1 MTPAARTFAVT
12 ATLLLALATVVG
24 ALNAHALSGRL
35 GPDEERIVQTAV
47 QYQFYHALGLL
58 AVAVLMAFMGRQS
71 PGAPRGVGW
80 LTTAGWLLM
89 VGIVLFSGSLY
100 ALAGGVGGS
109 LRLVVGALTP
119 LGGLS
124 LILAWC
130 AAATGIARVAV
141 SR

>member
-1 MTPAARTFAVT
+1 MTAAARTFAVT
-12 ATLLLALATVVG
+12 AALLLALATVVG

-47 QYQFYHALGLL
+47 QYQFYHSLGLL
-58 AVAVLMAFMGRQS
+58 GVAVLMGQLSARTHR
-71 PGAPRGVGW
+71 ALTW
-80 LTTAGWLLM
+80 LQAAGWLLTA
-89 VGIVLFSGSLY
+89 GIVLFSGSLY

-109 LRLVVGALTP
+109 ARLLVGALTP

-130 AAATGIARVAV
+130 AAAVGIARSAA
-141 SR
+141 SRN

>member
-12 ATLLLALATVVG
+12 AALLLALATVVG
-24 ALNAHALSGRL
+24 ALNAHAISGRI
-35 GPDEERIVQTAV
+35 GPDAERVVQTAV

-58 AVAVLMAFMGRQS
+58 GVALLMGRL
-71 PGAPRGVGW
+71 PAGAPSASAW
-80 LTTAGWLLM
+80 LQIAGWLLT

-100 ALAGGVGGS
+100 ALAGGVNGT
-109 LRLVVGALTP
+109 LRVAVGVLTP

-130 AAATGIARVAV
+130 AAAAGIARSAV
-141 SR
+141 

>member
-1 MTPAARTFAVT
+1 MTAAARTFAMT
-12 ATLLLALATVVG
+12 AALLLALATVVG

-35 GPDEERIVQTAV
+35 GPDAERVVQTAV

-58 AVAVLMAFMGRQS
+58 GVAVLMGRLS
-71 PGAPRGVGW
+71 AGAPRGFAW
-80 LTTAGWLLM
+80 LQAAGWLLM

-109 LRLVVGALTP
+109 ARLLVGALTP

-130 AAATGIARVAV
+130 AAAVGIARTAA
-141 SR
+141 SPS